1 MRKTRK
7 SKSKKLDVVA
17 PFVIGVLINVT
28 AGLVLIL
35 IQKLLQ

>member
-7 SKSKKLDVVA
+7 NKRKKRNVVA
-17 PFVIGVLINVT
+17 PFVMGVMINVT